1 MRRWVLVVVV
11 LLASG
16 LLPWPGLWA
25 QEDSEVFPLGA
36 IRPGLR
42 GVGRTVVQGTRVE
55 EFQFEVL
62 GITEGPPGRLVLFR
76 AFGPAIQRSGGT
88 ASGMSGSPM
97 YIQGRF
103 AGALSYGYR
112 SAGPDSNLG
121 LFTPAE
127 AMLSLLRDE
136 RADLPAGGVLA
147 LRQPVRIG
155 GRWVRAVALSDGRAA
170 APHREDGPVATFV
183 PASSPLLVSGTSD
196 RGFRI
201 LRQTFR
207 YADVVPVQS
216 YGGVGRF
223 PTPPLVPGSAVGVAL
238 VRGDVNAW
246 SIGTLSYRKGNRFL
260 AFGHRLFGFGSV
272 DFMLTAAYVH
282 TVVRSSEFP
291 FKEGDVGEAV
301 GTVTQDRVAGVAGTL
316 GRLPRVFNV
325 AVTVVD
331 RDRGRTV
338 RRSAQ
343 MVRRPDL
350 AQALVPQVV
359 LAAVEQAWDGSGGGT
374 AEVRISARGAGL
386 PRPVERTN
394 VFYSA
399 QDVAAASVLDV
410 PEAVR
415 FLFGNE
421 FTRVEP
427 VDLQVEVQLS
437 RERRTVSVV
446 EAEVASRTVSQGG
459 RLRVRLL
466 LRPFQG
472 GEPVTRVVEVEV
484 PRNFPRGPAL
494 LVVGSAG
501 IQRDN
506 VPPAALLADK
516 LGGEP
521 PASGFRDLREALE
534 FFEDFGRNTDVLLQ
548 LVPVGVPP
556 SDDPQKRFIYF
567 DEFAGRLVRTPWVV
581 KGEQVVPIVVE

>member
-1 MRRWVLVVVV
+1 
-11 LLASG
+11 
-16 LLPWPGLWA
+16 
-25 QEDSEVFPLGA
+25 
-36 IRPGLR
+36 
-42 GVGRTVVQGTRVE
+42 
-55 EFQFEVL
+55 
-62 GITEGPPGRLVLFR
+62 
-76 AFGPAIQRSGGT
+76 
-88 ASGMSGSPM
+88 
-97 YIQGRF
+97 
-103 AGALSYGYR
+103 
-112 SAGPDSNLG
+112 
-121 LFTPAE
+121 
-127 AMLSLLRDE
+127 
-136 RADLPAGGVLA
+136 
-147 LRQPVRIG
+147 
-155 GRWVRAVALSDGRAA
+155 
-170 APHREDGPVATFV
+170 
-183 PASSPLLVSGTSD
+183 
-196 RGFRI
+196 
-201 LRQTFR
+201 
-207 YADVVPVQS
+207 
-216 YGGVGRF
+216 
-223 PTPPLVPGSAVGVAL
+223 
-238 VRGDVNAW
+238 
-246 SIGTLSYRKGNRFL
+246 
-260 AFGHRLFGFGSV
+260 
-272 DFMLTAAYVH
+272 
-282 TVVRSSEFP
+282 
-291 FKEGDVGEAV
+291 
-301 GTVTQDRVAGVAGTL
+301 VTQDRVAGVAGTL
-316 GRLPRVFNV
+316 DKLPRVFNV
-325 AVTVVD
+325 TVTVVD

-359 LAAVEQAWDGSGGGT
+359 LAAVEQAWDGSGAGT
-374 AEVRISARGAGL
+374 AEVRITARGGGL

-410 PEAVR
+410 PDAVR

-421 FTRVEP
+421 FGPVEP
-427 VDLQVEVQLS
+427 VDLQVEVRLS

-472 GEPVTRVVEVEV
+472 EEPVTRVVEIDI

-516 LGGEP
+516 VGGEP
-521 PASGFRDLREALE
+521 PASSFRDLREALE

-567 DEFAGRLVRTPWVV
+567 DEFAGRLVRTQWVV

>member
-1 MRRWVLVVVV
+1 
-11 LLASG
+11 
-16 LLPWPGLWA
+16 
-25 QEDSEVFPLGA
+25 
-36 IRPGLR
+36 
-42 GVGRTVVQGTRVE
+42 
-55 EFQFEVL
+55 
-62 GITEGPPGRLVLFR
+62 
-76 AFGPAIQRSGGT
+76 
-88 ASGMSGSPM
+88 
-97 YIQGRF
+97 
-103 AGALSYGYR
+103 
-112 SAGPDSNLG
+112 
-121 LFTPAE
+121 
-127 AMLSLLRDE
+127 
-136 RADLPAGGVLA
+136 
-147 LRQPVRIG
+147 
-155 GRWVRAVALSDGRAA
+155 
-170 APHREDGPVATFV
+170 
-183 PASSPLLVSGTSD
+183 
-196 RGFRI
+196 
-201 LRQTFR
+201 
-207 YADVVPVQS
+207 
-216 YGGVGRF
+216 
-223 PTPPLVPGSAVGVAL
+223 VAL

-260 AFGHRLFGFGSV
+260 AFGHRLFGFGRV
-272 DFMLTAAYVH
+272 DFLLTTAFVH

-291 FKEGDVGEAV
+291 FKEGDVGDPV

-316 GRLPRVFNV
+316 DKLPRVFNV
-325 AVTVVD
+325 TVTVVD

-359 LAAVEQAWDGSGGGT
+359 LAAVEQAWDGSGAGT
-374 AEVRISARGAGL
+374 AEVRITARGGGL

-410 PEAVR
+410 PDAVR

-421 FTRVEP
+421 FGPVEP
-427 VDLQVEVQLS
+427 VDLQVEVRLS

-472 GEPVTRVVEVEV
+472 EEPVTRVVEIDI

-516 LGGEP
+516 VGGEP
-521 PASGFRDLREALE
+521 PASSFRDLREALE

-567 DEFAGRLVRTPWVV
+567 DEFAGRLVRTQWVV

>member
-1 MRRWVLVVVV
+1 
-11 LLASG
+11 
-16 LLPWPGLWA
+16 
-25 QEDSEVFPLGA
+25 
-36 IRPGLR
+36 
-42 GVGRTVVQGTRVE
+42 
-55 EFQFEVL
+55 
-62 GITEGPPGRLVLFR
+62 VLFR
-76 AFGPAIQRSGGT
+76 ASGPAIRRSGGT

-97 YIQGRF
+97 YIDGRF

-112 SAGPDSNLG
+112 SAGPDSDLG

-127 AMLSLLRDE
+127 AMLELLRDG
-136 RADLPAGGVLA
+136 RAEVPARGVVR
-147 LRQPVRIG
+147 LREPVRIG
-155 GRWVRAVALSDGRAA
+155 GRWVRAVRLADRGDPGTGPSAL
-170 APHREDGPVATFV
+170 PTFV
-183 PASSPLLVSGTSD
+183 PAASPLLVSGVSD
-196 RGFRI
+196 RGFRLLQQT
-201 LRQTFR
+201 LR
-207 YADVVPVQS
+207 YPDVVPVQS

-223 PTPPLVPGSAVGVAL
+223 PTPPLVPGSAVGVVL

-246 SIGTLSYRKGNRFL
+246 SIGTLSYRKGDRFL
-260 AFGHRLFGFGSV
+260 AFGHRLFGFGAV
-272 DFMLTAAYVH
+272 DFLLTSAYVH
-282 TVVRSSEFP
+282 TVVRSTEFP
-291 FKEGDVGEAV
+291 FKEGDIGEPV

-325 AVTVVD
+325 TVTVVD

-338 RRSAQ
+338 RRGAQ
-343 MVRRPDL
+343 MVRRADL
-350 AQALVPQVV
+350 ALTLVPQVV
-359 LAAVEQAWDGSGGGT
+359 LAAVEQAWDGSGAGT
-374 AEVRISARGAGL
+374 AEVRIAARGGGL
-386 PRPVERTN
+386 PRPVERAN

-399 QDVAAASVLDV
+399 QDVATASVLDV
-410 PEAVR
+410 PDAVR
-415 FLFGNE
+415 FLFANE
-421 FTRVEP
+421 FGPVNP
-427 VDLQVEVQLS
+427 VDLQVEVRLS

-459 RLRVRLL
+459 RLRVRLQ

-472 GEPVTRVVEVEV
+472 GETVSRVVEVEV

-501 IQRDN
+501 IQRDD
-506 VPPAALLADK
+506 VPPAALLAGK

-521 PASGFRDLREALE
+521 PASTFRDLREALE

>member
-1 MRRWVLVVVV
+1 MRTWVFGMAV
-11 LLASG
+11 LLVAA
-16 LLPWPGLWA
+16 LFPWVGSWA
-25 QEDSEVFPLGA
+25 QDEGEVFPLSRV
-36 IRPGLR
+36 RPGMR
-42 GVGRTVVQGTRVE
+42 GVGRTVVQGTKVE

-62 GITEGPPGRLVLFR
+62 GVTEGLPGRLVLFR
-76 AFGPAIQRSGGT
+76 ASGPVIQRSGGT

-97 YIQGRF
+97 YLEGRF

-112 SAGPDSNLG
+112 AAGPDSNLG

-127 AMLSLLRDE
+127 SMLSLLREE
-136 RADLPAGGVLA
+136 RGHLPATGMLA
-147 LRQPVRIG
+147 LREPVRVG
-155 GRWVRAVALSDGRAA
+155 GRWVRAVALADRTRPAEAADGK
-170 APHREDGPVATFV
+170 VLQFV
-183 PASSPLLVSGTSD
+183 PAASPLLVSGTSD

-201 LRQTFR
+201 LRQTLR
-207 YADVVPVQS
+207 YAEVVPVQS
-216 YGGVGRF
+216 YGGLGRF
-223 PTPPLVPGSAVGVAL
+223 AAGPLVPGSAVGVAL

-272 DFMLTAAYVH
+272 DFLLTTAYVH
-282 TVVRSSEFP
+282 TVVRSSHFP
-291 FKEGDVGEAV
+291 FKEGDIGEPV

-316 GRLPRVFNV
+316 DRLPRVFNV
-325 AVTVVD
+325 TVTVTD

-350 AQALVPQVV
+350 AQTLVPQVV
-359 LAAVEQAWDGSGGGT
+359 LAAVEQAWDGSGAGT
-374 AEVRISARGAGL
+374 AEVRITARGGGL
-386 PRPVERTN
+386 PRAVERTN

-421 FTRVEP
+421 FGPVEP
-427 VDLQVEVQLS
+427 VDLQVEVRLS

-446 EAEVASRTVSQGG
+446 EAEVASRTVRQGG
-459 RLRVRLL
+459 RLRVRLQ

-472 GEPVTRVVEVEV
+472 GEPVTRVVEIDI

-494 LVVGSAG
+494 LLVGSAG

-506 VPPAALLADK
+506 VPPAVLLADK

-521 PASGFRDLREALE
+521 PASSFRDLREALE

-567 DEFAGRLVRTPWVV
+567 DEFAGRLVRTQWVV

>member
-1 MRRWVLVVVV
+1 MGRWVVAAVTAFFLVST
-11 LLASG
+11 LAAAGSR
-16 LLPWPGLWA
+16 A
-25 QEDSEVFPLGA
+25 QEDAEVYPLSR

-62 GITEGPPGRLVLFR
+62 GVTEGPPGRLVLFR
-76 AFGPAIQRSGGT
+76 ASGPAIRRSGGT

-97 YIQGRF
+97 YIDGRF

-112 SAGPDSNLG
+112 SAGPDSDLG

-127 AMLSLLRDE
+127 AMLELLRDG
-136 RADLPAGGVLA
+136 RAEVPARGVVR
-147 LRQPVRIG
+147 LREPVRIG
-155 GRWVRAVALSDGRAA
+155 GRWVRAVRLADRGDPGTGPSAL
-170 APHREDGPVATFV
+170 PTFV
-183 PASSPLLVSGTSD
+183 PAASPLLVSGVSD
-196 RGFRI
+196 RGFRLLQQT
-201 LRQTFR
+201 LR
-207 YADVVPVQS
+207 YPDVVPVQS

-223 PTPPLVPGSAVGVAL
+223 PTPPLVPGSAVGVVL

-246 SIGTLSYRKGNRFL
+246 SIGTLSYRKGDRFL
-260 AFGHRLFGFGSV
+260 AFGHRLFGFGAV
-272 DFMLTAAYVH
+272 DFLLTSAYVH
-282 TVVRSSEFP
+282 TVVRSTEFP
-291 FKEGDVGEAV
+291 FKEGDIGEPV

-325 AVTVVD
+325 TVTVVD

-338 RRSAQ
+338 RRGAQ
-343 MVRRPDL
+343 MVRRADL
-350 AQALVPQVV
+350 ALTLVPQVV
-359 LAAVEQAWDGSGGGT
+359 LAAVEQAWDGSGAGT
-374 AEVRISARGAGL
+374 AEVRIAARGGGL
-386 PRPVERTN
+386 PRPVERAN

-399 QDVAAASVLDV
+399 QDVATASVLDV
-410 PEAVR
+410 PDAVR
-415 FLFGNE
+415 FLFANE
-421 FTRVEP
+421 FGPVNP
-427 VDLQVEVQLS
+427 VDLQVEVRLS

-459 RLRVRLL
+459 RLRVRLQ

-472 GEPVTRVVEVEV
+472 GETVSRVVEVEV

-501 IQRDN
+501 IQRDD
-506 VPPAALLADK
+506 VPPAALLAGK

-521 PASGFRDLREALE
+521 PASTFRDLREALE

>member
-1 MRRWVLVVVV
+1 MGVVVV
-11 LLASG
+11 LVVG
-16 LLPWPGLWA
+16 LLPWPGSWA
-25 QEDSEVFPLGA
+25 QEESEVFPLSS
-36 IRPGLR
+36 IRPGMR

-62 GITEGPPGRLVLFR
+62 GVTEGPPGRLVLFR
-76 AFGPAIQRSGGT
+76 AFGPAIERSGGT

-112 SAGPDSNLG
+112 SAGPDRNLG

-127 AMLSLLRDE
+127 AMLSLLREE
-136 RADLPAGGVLA
+136 RAELPTRLVLA
-147 LRQPVRIG
+147 LQQPVRIHN
-155 GRWVRAVALSDGRAA
+155 RWVRAVALQDRRAG
-170 APHREDGPVATFV
+170 PDPESGPVATFV

-207 YADVVPVQS
+207 YSDVVPVQS
-216 YGGVGRF
+216 YGGLGRF
-223 PTPPLVPGSAVGVAL
+223 PTPALVPGSAVGVAL

-246 SIGTLSYRKGNRFL
+246 SIGTLSYRKGHRFL
-260 AFGHRLFGFGSV
+260 AFGHRLFGFGNV
-272 DFMLTAAYVH
+272 DFPLTTAYVH

-291 FKEGDVGEAV
+291 FKEGDLGEAV
-301 GTVTQDRVAGVAGTL
+301 GTVLRDRVAGVAGTL
-316 GRLPRVFNV
+316 DRLPRVFNV

-331 RDRGRTV
+331 RDRGRTL

-343 MVRRPDL
+343 VVRRPDL
-350 AQALVPQVV
+350 AQTLVPQVV
-359 LAAVEQAWDGSGGGT
+359 LAAVEQAWDASGGGT

-399 QDVAAASVLDV
+399 QDVATASVLDV

-421 FTRVEP
+421 FARVEP
-427 VDLQVEVQLS
+427 VDLQVEVRLS
-437 RERRTVSVV
+437 RERRTASVV

-506 VPPAALLADK
+506 FPPAALLAEK
-516 LGGEP
+516 LSGEP
-521 PASGFRDLREALE
+521 PVSSFRDLREALE

-567 DEFAGRLVRTPWVV
+567 DEFAGRQVRTPWVV
-581 KGEQVVPIVVE
+581 KGEQIVPIVVE

>member
-1 MRRWVLVVVV
+1 MRRWVLSVAV
-11 LLASG
+11 LLVASVF
-16 LLPWPGLWA
+16 PWPGSWA
-25 QEDSEVFPLGA
+25 QEEGEVFPLSR
-36 IRPGLR
+36 IRPGMR
-42 GVGRTVVQGTRVE
+42 GVGRTVVQGTKVE

-62 GITEGPPGRLVLFR
+62 GVTEGPPGRLVLFR

-97 YIQGRF
+97 YLEGRF

-127 AMLSLLRDE
+127 AMLSLLRE
-136 RADLPAGGVLA
+136 EQAGLPSRGVLA
-147 LRQPVRIG
+147 LREPVRVG
-155 GRWVRAVALSDGRAA
+155 GRWVRAVALADRRTPAKPDAGVL
-170 APHREDGPVATFV
+170 EFV
-183 PASSPLLVSGTSD
+183 PAASPLLVSGTSD

-201 LRQTFR
+201 LRQTLRF
-207 YADVVPVQS
+207 ADVVPVQS

-223 PTPPLVPGSAVGVAL
+223 AAGPLVPGSAVGVAL

-260 AFGHRLFGFGSV
+260 AFGHRLFGFGRV
-272 DFMLTAAYVH
+272 DFLLTTAFVH

-291 FKEGDVGEAV
+291 FKEGDVGDPV

-316 GRLPRVFNV
+316 DKLPRVFNV
-325 AVTVVD
+325 TVTVVD

-359 LAAVEQAWDGSGGGT
+359 LAAVEQAWDGSGAGT
-374 AEVRISARGAGL
+374 AEVRITARGGGL

-410 PEAVR
+410 PDAVR

-421 FTRVEP
+421 FGPVEP
-427 VDLQVEVQLS
+427 VDLQVEVRLS

-472 GEPVTRVVEVEV
+472 EEPVTRVVEIDV

-516 LGGEP
+516 VGGEP
-521 PASGFRDLREALE
+521 PASSFRDLREALE

-567 DEFAGRLVRTPWVV
+567 DEFAGRLVRTQWVV

>member
-1 MRRWVLVVVV
+1 MRRWVVGAACAV
-11 LLASG
+11 LLASALSG
-16 LLPWPGLWA
+16 PGSWA
-25 QEDSEVFPLGA
+25 QEETEVFPLSR
-36 IRPGLR
+36 IRPGMR
-42 GVGRTVVQGTRVE
+42 GVGRTVVQGTKVE

-62 GITEGPPGRLVLFR
+62 GVTEGPPGRLVLFR
-76 AFGPAIQRSGGT
+76 ASGPAIRRSGGT

-97 YIQGRF
+97 YIDGRF

-112 SAGPDSNLG
+112 SAGPDSDLG

-127 AMLSLLRDE
+127 AMLALLRDE
-136 RADLPAGGVLA
+136 RADRPVPGVVRLT
-147 LRQPVRIG
+147 QPVRIG
-155 GRWVRAVALSDGRAA
+155 GRWVRAVRVAERAGTA
-170 APHREDGPVATFV
+170 VHPADLPTFV
-183 PASSPLLVSGTSD
+183 PALTPLLVSGVSD
-196 RGFRI
+196 RGFR
-201 LRQTFR
+201 LLQQTLR

-216 YGGVGRF
+216 YGGAARF
-223 PTPPLVPGSAVGVAL
+223 PTPPLVPGSAVGVVL

-246 SIGTLSYRKGNRFL
+246 AIGTLSYRKGDRFL
-260 AFGHRLFGFGSV
+260 AFGHRLFGFGAV
-272 DFMLTAAYVH
+272 DFLLTSAYVH
-282 TVVRSSEFP
+282 TVVRSTDFP
-291 FKEGDVGEAV
+291 FKEGDLGEPV

-325 AVTVVD
+325 TVTVVD

-338 RRSAQ
+338 RGGAQ

-350 AQALVPQVV
+350 ALTLVPQVV
-359 LAAVEQAWDGSGGGT
+359 LAAIEQAWDGSGAGT
-374 AEVRISARGAGL
+374 AEVRITARGGGL
-386 PRPVERTN
+386 PRPVERAN

-399 QDVAAASVLDV
+399 QDVATASVLDV
-410 PEAVR
+410 PDAVR
-415 FLFGNE
+415 FLFANE
-421 FTRVEP
+421 FGPVNP
-427 VDLQVEVQLS
+427 VDLQVDVRLS

-459 RLRVRLL
+459 RLRVRLQ

-472 GEPVTRVVEVEV
+472 GEVVSRVVDVEI

-501 IQRDN
+501 VQRDD
-506 VPPAALLADK
+506 VPPAALLAGK

-521 PASGFRDLREALE
+521 PASTFRDLREALE

>member
-1 MRRWVLVVVV
+1 MRRWVLGVVVP
-11 LLASG
+11 LLAG
-16 LLPWPGLWA
+16 LLPWPGSWA
-25 QEDSEVFPLGA
+25 EEGSEVFPLA
-36 IRPGLR
+36 SIRPGMR

-62 GITEGPPGRLVLFR
+62 GVTEGPPGQLVLFR

-88 ASGMSGSPM
+88 AAGMSGSPM

-127 AMLSLLRDE
+127 AMLSLLGEE
-136 RADLPAGGVLA
+136 RAELPTRRVLP
-147 LRQPVRIG
+147 LRQPVRIHN
-155 GRWVRAVALSDGRAA
+155 RWVQAIALHDRRAG
-170 APHREDGPVATFV
+170 PHPESEAVATFV
-183 PASSPLLVSGTSD
+183 PAASPLLVSGTSD

-201 LRQTFR
+201 LRQTFQ
-207 YADVVPVQS
+207 YSDVVPVQS
-216 YGGVGRF
+216 YGGLGRF
-223 PTPPLVPGSAVGVAL
+223 PTPTLVPGSAVGVAV

-246 SIGTLSYRKGNRFL
+246 SIGTLSYRKGPRFL
-260 AFGHRLFGFGSV
+260 AFGHRLFGFGGV
-272 DFMLTAAYVH
+272 EFPLTAAYVH
-282 TVVRSSEFP
+282 TVVRSTEFP
-291 FKEGDVGEAV
+291 FKEGDLGQVV
-301 GTVTQDRVAGVAGTL
+301 GTVLQDRVVGVAGTL
-316 GRLPRVFNV
+316 ERLPKVFNV

-331 RDRGRTV
+331 RDRGRMV

-343 MVRRPDL
+343 VVRRPDL

-359 LAAVEQAWDGSGGGT
+359 LAAVEQAWDSSGGGT
-374 AEVRISARGAGL
+374 GEVRISARAAGL

-399 QDVAAASVLDV
+399 QDIATASVLEV

-421 FTRVEP
+421 FARVEP

-437 RERRTVSVV
+437 RERRTASVV
-446 EAEVASRTVSQGG
+446 EAEVTSRTVSQGG
-459 RLRVRLL
+459 RLQVRLL

-472 GEPVTRVVEVEV
+472 GEPVSRAVEVEV

-501 IQRDN
+501 IQRDDS
-506 VPPAALLADK
+506 PPAALLAGK
-516 LGGEP
+516 LSGEP
-521 PASGFRDLREALE
+521 PASSFRNLREALA

-556 SDDPQKRFIYF
+556 SDDPQRRFIYF

-581 KGEQVVPIVVE
+581 KGERIVPIVVE

>member
-1 MRRWVLVVVV
+1 MRKLAVGVVALLLVASVLPRVD
-11 LLASG
+11 
-16 LLPWPGLWA
+16 LWA
-25 QEDSEVFPLGA
+25 QEEAEVFPLSR
-36 IRPGLR
+36 IRPGMR

-62 GITEGPPGRLVLFR
+62 GVTEGPPGRLVLFR
-76 AFGPAIQRSGGT
+76 ASGPAIRRSGGT

-97 YIQGRF
+97 YIEGRF

-112 SAGPDSNLG
+112 SAGPDSDLG

-127 AMLSLLRDE
+127 AMLALLRDD
-136 RADLPAGGVLA
+136 RAQEPARGVVA
-147 LRQPVRIG
+147 LREPVRIR
-155 GRWVRAVALSDGRAA
+155 GRWVRAVRLADRPTPGEESSGL
-170 APHREDGPVATFV
+170 PTFV
-183 PASSPLLVSGTSD
+183 PAASPLLVSGISD
-196 RGFRI
+196 RAFR
-201 LRQTFR
+201 LLQRTLR

-223 PTPPLVPGSAVGVAL
+223 PTPPLVPGSAVGVVL

-272 DFMLTAAYVH
+272 DFLLTSAYVH
-282 TVVRSSEFP
+282 TVVRSTEFP
-291 FKEGDVGEAV
+291 FKEGDIGEAV
-301 GTVTQDRVAGVAGTL
+301 GTVTQDRTAGVAGTL
-316 GRLPRVFNV
+316 DRLPRVFNV
-325 AVTVVD
+325 TVTVTD
-331 RDRGRTV
+331 QERGRTV

-350 AQALVPQVV
+350 AHSLVPQVV
-359 LAAVEQAWDGSGGGT
+359 LAAVEQAWDGSGAGT
-374 AEVRISARGAGL
+374 AEVRITARGGGL

-399 QDVAAASVLDV
+399 QDVATAAVLDV
-410 PEAVR
+410 PDAVR

-421 FTRVEP
+421 FGPVNP
-427 VDLQVEVQLS
+427 VDLQVDVRLS
-437 RERRTVSVV
+437 RQRRTVSVV
-446 EAEVASRTVSQGG
+446 EAEVASRTVPQGG
-459 RLRVRLL
+459 RLRVRLQ

-472 GEPVTRVVEVEV
+472 GEPVSRVVEIEI

-521 PASGFRDLREALE
+521 PASTFRDLREALE